1 MRGVKGRKCKEEI
14 SLTSK
19 IKIENIAETIYT
31 SVT

>member
-19 IKIENIAETIYT
+19 IKISK
-31 SVT
+31 SVGHGAHDY